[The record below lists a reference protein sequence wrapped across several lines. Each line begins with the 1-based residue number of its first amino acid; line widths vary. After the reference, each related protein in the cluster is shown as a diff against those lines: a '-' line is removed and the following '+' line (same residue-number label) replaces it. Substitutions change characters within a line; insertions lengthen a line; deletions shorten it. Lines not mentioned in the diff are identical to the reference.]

1 MLIVFRITFIL
12 YINSLILKLQMIWF
26 NDEQLVH
33 STAKLDRSVGGP
45 KPFLFLV
52 WNLFLQQNFLQIF
65 WN

>member
-1 MLIVFRITFIL
+1 MLIVFRITLIL
-12 YINSLILKLQMIWF
+12 FINSLILKLQMIWF

-52 WNLFLQQNFLQIF
+52 
-65 WN
+65 